1 MRIRFVLGFLVAA
14 LALVLAPSG
23 FAQGCAMCTTSAAA
37 QGAQAARSFNL
48 AILVLLLPTLLF
60 FFGILLL
67 AVRLRNPDVEDRPAD
82 RRAESAGLARKLFRS
97 GFSGAARP
105 RLKPGGLGPV

>member
-1 MRIRFVLGFLVAA
+1 MRFTIGLVVIAG
-14 LALVLAPSG
+14 LVLAVSPSA

-37 QGAQAARSFNL
+37 QSSQAARSFNL

-67 AVRLRNPDVEDRPAD
+67 ALRLRNPGVEDHAAERPAQPF
-82 RRAESAGLARKLFRS
+82 RPAGHVA
-97 GFSGAARP
+97 
-105 RLKPGGLGPV
+105 PGR